1 MTPAVKQRP
10 KIAYKSS
17 VVAEHFFRL
26 CRWWRKSE
34 FLSDEQIV
42 TQKGRSIESDWQT
55 FHSPQN
61 SKSLIK
67 LHC

>member
-1 MTPAVKQRP
+1 MENSQVE
-10 KIAYKSS
+10 SS

-26 CRWWRKSE
+26 SRWWRKSE
-34 FLSDEQIV
+34 FLNDEQIV

-67 LHC
+67 LHF